1 MPDWE
6 TLVRE
11 QLEDLDLRHQEK
23 NDVIAELAGHLEE
36 AFESF
41 CRKGMSEQDATHR
54 AFTEVTDWKAL
65 RRKIYLARNKE
76 DIMEPRVTQF
86 WFPGVLGFA
95 LFLPLSLILESASYR
110 RYLGGWFW
118 LDSHPLVLSVDRG
131 TPVLTFHISWIV
143 ASLLVGAIA
152 AYLSRR
158 AGGTVRMSLLSS
170 TFPVLPFVVVF
181 LVAIPTGLV
190 VGHPIAYSRVTELIL
205 YMALG
210 WVLAPAVALLAGGLL
225 VHFLVS
231 RGPSSSRGLDAG
243 VA

>member
-6 TLVRE
+6 KLVRE
-11 QLEDLDLRHQEK
+11 QLADLDLRHREK
-23 NDVIAELAGHLEE
+23 NDVIAEIAGHLEE

-41 CRKGMSEQDATHR
+41 CREGMSEQDATR
-54 AFTEVTDWKAL
+54 QALTQVTDWKAL
-65 RRKIYLARNKE
+65 RREIYLARNKE
-76 DIMEPRVTQF
+76 DIMEPRVTRF
-86 WFPGVLGFA
+86 WFPGLLGFA
-95 LFLPLSLILESASYR
+95 LFFPLSMILESASYG
-110 RYLGGWFW
+110 RYLGRRFW
-118 LDSHPLVLSVDRG
+118 LDSHPLVLSLDRG

-158 AGGTVRMSLLSS
+158 AGGTVRTSLLSS
-170 TFPVLPFVVVF
+170 TFPVLPFAVVF
-181 LVAIPTGLV
+181 LVAIPIGLV
-190 VGHPIAYSRVTELIL
+190 VGHPIAYGRVTELIL

-225 VHFLVS
+225 VHFLLS